1 MRGWL
6 DGSWARPP
14 ARAQEA
20 KILDVKKSGRPAAIS
35 TASIGSTVSRGRT
48 REMDREDSKYCTIA
62 SR

>member
-6 DGSWARPP
+6 KGSWARPLAG
-14 ARAQEA
+14 ARET
-20 KILDVKKSGRPAAIS
+20 KILDGKKSGRPAAIS
-35 TASIGSTVSRGRT
+35 TALIGSTVSRGRT